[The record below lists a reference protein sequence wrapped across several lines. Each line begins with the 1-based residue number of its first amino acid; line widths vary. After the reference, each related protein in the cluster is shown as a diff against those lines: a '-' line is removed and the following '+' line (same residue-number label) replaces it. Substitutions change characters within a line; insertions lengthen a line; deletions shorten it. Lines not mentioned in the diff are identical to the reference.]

1 MSERVWLTPDD
12 VTLRDI
18 VTLKLAIVMSGSKQC
33 DVMSRTHLL
42 SFPLRSLVTPSVRKR
57 QQTKSF
63 HRLNPLKSLSLL
75 LRLHSLCLFLHRR
88 QRLFPRLPTLQM
100 LSRENW
106 VRQNQSSNHCN
117 THFLLPL
124 CQEKSESSSPSFGL
138 KWHQP
143 EVTWYNIFSKGPL
156 GHWSR
161 IFDFSNLIS
170 EYFL

>member
-100 LSRENW
+100 LCTENW
-106 VRQNQSSNHCN
+106 VRQNQSFNHCN
-117 THFLLPL
+117 TQFLLPL
-124 CQEKSESSSPSFGL
+124 CQEKSESSWCCFGL
-138 KWHQP
+138 RWHQP

-156 GHWSR
+156 DTGQEFL
-161 IFDFSNLIS
+161 IFLT
-170 EYFL
+170 